1 MPKQKYMTGVIVL
14 LIVIFGFAF
23 YWYSY
28 RPEQIRKQCYQIAL
42 KGTFDKD
49 YKSCLLSNG
58 LED

>member
-1 MPKQKYMTGVIVL
+1 MTGLIVL
-14 LIVIFGFAF
+14 LLIILGFAF

-28 RPEQIRKQCYQIAL
+28 RPEQIRKECYQIAL